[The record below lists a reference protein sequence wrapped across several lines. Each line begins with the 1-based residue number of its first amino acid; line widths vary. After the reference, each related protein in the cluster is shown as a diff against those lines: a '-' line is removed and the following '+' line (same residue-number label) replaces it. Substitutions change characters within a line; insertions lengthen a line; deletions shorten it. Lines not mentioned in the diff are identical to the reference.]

1 MLVQTSDMYMLDRNK
16 IYLERKNIFAY
27 LTFV

>member
-16 IYLERKNIFAY
+16 IYLERKNIFAH